1 MKLNQQPRNCGTC
14 NNMIEGR
21 YEYPV
26 CYQLKQLG
34 GKPAAARVRRNGK
47 ACQSWREKVGA

>member
-1 MKLNQQPRNCGTC
+1 MKLNQPPKNCGNC

-26 CYQLKQLG
+26 CYQLRQLNG
-34 GKPAAARVRRNGK
+34 EPAAAKVRRNGK
-47 ACQSWREKVGA
+47 ACQSWREKVAG